1 MLLGISEQDCLLM
14 VELRRYKGG
23 TDDKWT
29 WGTMINGTIN
39 DNDIPDRSTAHNS
52 LPDAFMIGVS
62 LCFQKIK
69 ETNDVII

>member
-1 MLLGISEQDCLLM
+1 MPRKS
-14 VELRRYKGG
+14 LRPPHIQGFG
-23 TDDKWT
+23 FDTI
-29 WGTMINGTIN
+29 INGTIN
-39 DNDIPDRSTAHNS
+39 DNDIPERSTAHNS